1 MGIRTG
7 KVSSSRARRISKGGS
22 GYLPDTLPTRDRY
35 SDAPR
40 SKKIISPSRIIH
52 IVYVNIPVPR
62 HTISFILYMLQY
74 LRNLTLPTN
83 ACDPAMSSL
92 WVHHDLLHS
101 VSYSLKHGWGV
112 AITCN
117 QECHHWIL
125 AIQSSQYHWYSNM
138 FIIIRDP
145 LIPCACGAMGKHLSH
160 GAHSEG
166 FGEAQTK

>member
-1 MGIRTG
+1 MPPKHQTKKSIPRNTCVSAPVAPALASSVVKLTKLAWNRIEIDKTCKPWASRTG

-22 GYLPDTLPTRDRY
+22 GYLPDTLPTRDQY

-40 SKKIISPSRIIH
+40 SKTNISPSCIIH
-52 IVYVNIPVPR
+52 IVYANIPVLL

-83 ACDPAMSSL
+83 TCDPAMSSL

-101 VSYSLKHGWGV
+101 VSDSLKHGWGV

-117 QECHHWIL
+117 QECHH
-125 AIQSSQYHWYSNM
+125 
-138 FIIIRDP
+138 
-145 LIPCACGAMGKHLSH
+145 
-160 GAHSEG
+160 
-166 FGEAQTK
+166 